1 MPWGRLRDE
10 NQHLCV
16 RGHSSPIKKENS
28 CSWMMKR
35 WQVLFTEASTGMEV
49 LWSQSWAGRE
59 SSIHRLTHISTLRK
73 VAEMSFWAYFWRW
86 GGKTSGKLSESLH
99 WKALIRLVRCP
110 SAGTLYYT
118 RPIKAFSLAISRS
131 KITEAADIFI
141 NFICWYFFRIC
152 LNATK
157 LQRYAACAFQG
168 FLTSCFDLMW
178 WCMCTDAGI
187 FLSFTD

>member
-1 MPWGRLRDE
+1 MNDGKMTSAFYGGINWNGGVVKSELSRKGWAQFTDSPTFQLWEKWLKWVSGLIFGDGEAR
-10 NQHLCV
+10 HLGNCQ
-16 RGHSSPIKKENS
+16 SS
-28 CSWMMKR
+28 M
-35 WQVLFTEASTGMEV
+35 
-49 LWSQSWAGRE
+49 
-59 SSIHRLTHISTLRK
+59 
-73 VAEMSFWAYFWRW
+73 
-86 GGKTSGKLSESLH
+86 SLH

-110 SAGTLYYT
+110 SVGTLYYT

-131 KITEAADIFI
+131 KITEAADISI
-141 NFICWYFFRIC
+141 NFIRWYFFRIR